1 MLKYYYIS
9 VKLEI
14 IRRDKSCVEFYWQ
27 TSLILTLSSLIL
39 TLCLIPFF
47 VQADLL
53 LHLQFDDG
61 AGDTVKA
68 KVGEDGKLGNKD
80 GSNPAWINGPGAEF
94 GKAVS
99 LDGTTNFVEIPMTL
113 SPQATDGAIT
123 IAAWVNVHATA
134 LDTHSQTRQPI
145 VMKGN
150 GTDGWEYALYVHDGF
165 ELGLSVWNCGGS
177 GVSEPSGGELI
188 ADKWHYVAGSFEAEV
203 GSKAYIYNETD
214 NMMELVAEAEANDNI
229 PCDGAANVF
238 IGHRED
244 GQFLNADID
253 EVRIWNEVLSPEE
266 ISAFMNPT
274 SVNPTGRLTATWGK
288 IKAGY

>member
-1 MLKYYYIS
+1 LCINIVDALQNNKKEEKMTK
-9 VKLEI
+9 
-14 IRRDKSCVEFYWQ
+14 C
-27 TSLILTLSSLIL
+27 LTLSSLIL
-39 TLCLIPFF
+39 AFCLIPFF

-68 KVGEDGKLGNKD
+68 KVGEDGTLGNKD

-99 LDGTTNFVEIPMTL
+99 LDGTTNFVEIPMDL

-123 IAAWVNVHATA
+123 ISAWVNVHATA
-134 LDTHSQTRQPI
+134 LDTHGQTRQPI

-150 GTDGWEYALYVHDGF
+150 GTDGWEYALYVFDDFKLGF
-165 ELGLSVWNCGGS
+165 SVWNCGGS
-177 GVSEPSGGELI
+177 GVSEPSGGELTP
-188 ADKWHYVAGSFEAEV
+188 DKWHYVAGSFEAEA
-203 GSKAYIYNETD
+203 GSKAYID
-214 NMMELVAEAEANDNI
+214 GELVTDDTPANDNI

-253 EVRIWNEVLSPEE
+253 EVRIWNEVLSAEE
-266 ISAFMNPT
+266 IAAFMNPT

-288 IKAGY
+288 IKTVY